1 MKILKR
7 VLCVVL
13 AAVLSLSVTA
23 CSLFGK
29 KAKLPFDEFCENL
42 FVDAVS
48 DPLNAHFTISD
59 EKAYG
64 ITFDKE
70 DYNLGN
76 FDLDEVDESYK
87 AMRESYN
94 ELCAYD
100 YDKLSEDQK
109 VTYTCLKAYL
119 EIQLA
124 YEGSDIMYNVFAPNS
139 GIFANLSTNFVEYV
153 FYDKDDVDKYLIF
166 LEDVKR
172 FANESFAFAR
182 LQSDKGYFM
191 ADNTVDSAIEVCQ
204 DYLDAEVDPYI
215 ATFEAKINAMDLTDD
230 EKQEYIEKNRKI
242 VEENVRPSYEKA
254 IDVLEELKGTA
265 KNNGGLAGFGK
276 EGKKYYEA
284 IVMDKTSSSMTPDE
298 VADYLEEKLTEAIT
312 ELGLIQSTNPNAV
325 SEWSEYEP
333 DERTPK
339 EVLEFILSNMTK
351 DFPKPATEKYNI
363 EYQLPACEIE
373 GTLAYYVTARIDDIS
388 VNNIKVN
395 GSAVKDD
402 ALQLYTT
409 MAHEGYPGHL
419 YQFTGFYDSDTANVR
434 KVLDFICST
443 EGWAQYVS
451 NVAVDYLDASD
462 DVKRLIYIDNILSY
476 IIPSRVDIGVNY
488 EGWGL
493 KETGEYL
500 SNVYNI
506 SDDYENDPT
515 VKYFYNFVVSE
526 PGLLLPY
533 TIGELK
539 MNDLRDK
546 AELELSDRFDA
557 LEYHTF
563 IMECG
568 IAPIAYYE
576 DALSDW
582 IDSKK

>member
-13 AAVLSLSVTA
+13 AAALSLSVTA

-87 AMRESYN
+87 AMRENYN

-109 VTYTCLKAYL
+109 VTYTCLKAYM

-242 VEENVRPSYEKA
+242 VGENVRPSYEKA

-500 SNVYNI
+500 SNVYNV

>member
-1 MKILKR
+1 MKIFKR

-13 AAVLSLSVTA
+13 AAALSMSVTA

-29 KAKLPFDEFCENL
+29 KAKLPFDEFCENF
-42 FVDAVS
+42 FVDSVS

-59 EKAYG
+59 EKTYG
-64 ITFDKE
+64 ITFDKD

-76 FDLDEVDESYK
+76 FDLDEATASYK
-87 AMRESYN
+87 SMRESYN

-100 YDKLSEDQK
+100 YDKLNENQK

-124 YEGSDIMYNVFAPNS
+124 YEGSDIICNVFAPNS

-153 FYDKDDVDKYLIF
+153 FYDKDDVDEYLIL

-191 ADNTVDSAIEVCQ
+191 ADNTVNSAIKVCR

-230 EKQEYIEKNRKI
+230 EKHEYIEKNRKI

-298 VADYLEEKLTEAIT
+298 VADYLDEKLTETIT
-312 ELGLIQSTNPNAV
+312 ELGLIQSTNPNAI

-339 EVLEFILSNMTK
+339 EVLEFILSNMSK
-351 DFPKPATEKYNI
+351 DFPKPATEKFSI

-419 YQFTGFYDSDTANVR
+419 YQFTGFYDSDAANVR

-451 NVAVDYLDASD
+451 NVAVDYLDVSD

-515 VKYFYNFVVSE
+515 VTYFYDFVVSE

>member
-13 AAVLSLSVTA
+13 AAALSLSVTA

-109 VTYTCLKAYL
+109 VTYTCLKAYM

-191 ADNTVDSAIEVCQ
+191 ADSTVDSAIEVCQ

-500 SNVYNI
+500 SNVYNV

>member
-13 AAVLSLSVTA
+13 AAALSLSVTA

-109 VTYTCLKAYL
+109 VTYTCLKAYM